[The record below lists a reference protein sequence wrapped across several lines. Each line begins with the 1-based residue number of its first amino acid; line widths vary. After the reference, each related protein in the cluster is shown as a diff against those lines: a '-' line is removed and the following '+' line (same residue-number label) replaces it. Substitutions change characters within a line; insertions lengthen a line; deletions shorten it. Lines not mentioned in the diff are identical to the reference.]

1 MRSDR
6 GRLNAVLH
14 SAKEPSAEQYERFSQ
29 FLTQTYQR
37 EVPLAWEK
45 DPSIKEGFQ
54 MQVGSDVY
62 DWTLH
67 GRMRQFQDY
76 LRQLR
81 PGQEDIIPLM
91 RQAVDDWNPA
101 VSPEEFGQ
109 VLTVDNEIATVGGL
123 THAQYGEILVFS

>member
-1 MRSDR
+1 MRADR
-6 GRLNAVLH
+6 GHLNAVLH
-14 SAKEPSAEQYERFSQ
+14 SAKEPSAEQYQRFSQ
-29 FLTQTYQR
+29 FLTRTYRR
-37 EVPLAWEK
+37 EVPLKWEE

-67 GRMRQFQDY
+67 GRVRQFQDY

-91 RQAVDDWNPA
+91 RQAVDDWDPA
-101 VSPEEFGQ
+101 VAPG
-109 VLTVDNEIATVGGL
+109 
-123 THAQYGEILVFS
+123 